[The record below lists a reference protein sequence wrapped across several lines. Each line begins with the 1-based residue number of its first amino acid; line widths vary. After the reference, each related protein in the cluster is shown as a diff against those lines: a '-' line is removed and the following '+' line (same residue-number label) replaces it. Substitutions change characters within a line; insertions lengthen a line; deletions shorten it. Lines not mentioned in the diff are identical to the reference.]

1 MVEVRN
7 HLVEQVDKLSARPL
21 ALCAHCFYPRDEHI
35 KFFLLKDRLV
45 LYDAKVRKAAH
56 VKRLLVREEFL
67 EVLLPGR
74 VAFEKVDGIF
84 PGGFQLAHPRA
95 RLVLA
100 PALIR
105 LISAALKILDRDL
118 AERDEVQV
126 IVKLREEHVAV
137 FSEQA
142 AHQAQLAGFF
152 GRDEIAA
159 YVVRG
164 GKRLP
169 LLKAAAETVQERPV
183 TERDVREAGSRDGH
197 LKGTPRQEHLHDALG
212 RAHHVHGV
220 RRLVRGD
227 AEIFFCAHIA
237 RLAHRLVGVEDVHV
251 NHAHERVRVFF
262 RADVLEREKVQD
274 IVVPADPFCL
284 RLYKIIEYISA
295 AVDGERGELAVRVA
309 HRRAYV
315 AHQLD
320 HIVLA
325 DVNDM
330 EQPRVAGENLP
341 RDGRTDRACAADD
354 EEARCAHRPGKES
367 FVRGDVALKQGRAP
381 PDEGKDVVHSNVLF

>member
-1 MVEVRN
+1 MVEIRD
-7 HLVEQVDKLSARPL
+7 HLVEQVDQLAARPVTF
-21 ALCAHCFYPRDEHI
+21 CAHCFYPRDKHV
-35 KFFLLKDRLV
+35 KLFLFKDRLV
-45 LYDAKVRKAAH
+45 FYDTEVRKAGH
-56 VKRLLVREEFL
+56 VEDLFVREEFL
-67 EVLLPGR
+67 KVLLASR
-74 VAFEKVDGIF
+74 VAFEKVDRIL
-84 PGGFQLAHPRA
+84 PGGFQLAHLRA
-95 RLVLA
+95 RLILA
-100 PALIR
+100 SALIR
-105 LISAALKILDRDL
+105 LIPAALKILDRDL

-137 FSEQA
+137 FPEQA
-142 AHQAQLAGFF
+142 AHQAQLAGFPR
-152 GRDEIAA
+152 RDEIAA
-159 YVVRG
+159 HVVRG

-183 TERDVREAGSRDGH
+183 AERDVREAGGRDRH

-227 AEIFFCAHIA
+227 AEIFLRAHIA
-237 RLAHRLVGVEDVHV
+237 RMAHRPVGIEDVHV

-262 RADVLEREKVQD
+262 RADVLECGKIQD
-274 IVVPADPFCL
+274 IVVPTDPFCL
-284 RLYKIIEYISA
+284 RLYKVIEYIRA
-295 AVDGERGELAVRVA
+295 AVDGERGELAVRIA

-330 EQPRVAGENLP
+330 EQPWVAGENLP
-341 RDGRTDRACAADD
+341 CDGRADRACAADD
-354 EEARCAHRPGKES
+354 KEARVFNCFCEIC
-367 FVRGDVALKQGRAP
+367 FID
-381 PDEGKDVVHSNVLF
+381 